1 MATLHVRNVPDQLY
15 ETLRAT
21 AELEGRSIGAQAVA
35 LLQQGLK
42 ADVEVRQKLR
52 RRLGAGPSFLRDA
65 RRAVVLAQEEV
76 RALRHPEVGTEH
88 LLLGLLR
95 VGGNVAAALSKP
107 PLVIDV
113 DEVRRRVAELRPPA
127 EQAPTGQIPF
137 TPGAKKALERSL
149 REALALK
156 DRHIGPEHVLLGL
169 AAVEEDPGAR
179 ILADLGAD
187 LDTLRAAL
195 VLTLARGHA
204 LAAFPPPPLVEPDA
218 DWSYRAVAL
227 TGSAE
232 DWTGSLNELAGDGW
246 ELLSIVAEAGEP
258 RAVFRRLA
266 NEAD

>member
-1 MATLHVRNVPDQLY
+1 VATLHVRNVPDQLY

-42 ADVEVRQKLR
+42 ADVAVRQKLR
-52 RRLGAGPSFLRDA
+52 RRLGAGPSFVRDA

-76 RALRHPEVGTEH
+76 RTLGHAEVGTEH

-95 VGGNVAAALSKP
+95 PGAKVAAALSKP

-113 DEVRRRVAELRPPA
+113 DEVRRRVVELRPPA
-127 EQAPTGQIPF
+127 AEPPTGQIPF
-137 TPGAKKALERSL
+137 TPGAKKALEQAL

-156 DRHIGPEHVLLGL
+156 DRHIGPEHVLLGI

-195 VLTLARGHA
+195 VLSLASGKPYIT
-204 LAAFPPPPLVEPDA
+204 AARPPFVEPDA
-218 DWSYRAVAL
+218 EWSYRAVAL

-232 DWTGSLNELAGDGW
+232 DWTACLNELAADGW
-246 ELLSIVAEAGEP
+246 ELVSIVGEAGEP

>member
-1 MATLHVRNVPDQLY
+1 VATLHVRNVPDQLY

-42 ADVEVRQKLR
+42 TDVAGRQKLR
-52 RRLGAGPSFLRDA
+52 RRLGAGPSFLKDA
-65 RRAVVLAQEEV
+65 RRAVVVAQEEV
-76 RALRHPEVGTEH
+76 RALRHAEVGTEH
-88 LLLGLLR
+88 LLLGLLGL
-95 VGGNVAAALSKP
+95 GGNVAAALSKP

-113 DEVRRRVAELRPPA
+113 DEVRRRVAELRPAA

-137 TPGAKKALERSL
+137 TPGAKQALEQAL

-156 DRHIGPEHVLLGL
+156 DRHIGPEHVLLGV
-169 AAVEEDPGAR
+169 AAVEDDPGSR

-195 VLTLARGHA
+195 VLALARGHA
-204 LAAFPPPPLVEPDA
+204 LVAATTPALVEPSA
-218 DWSYRAVAL
+218 DWSYRAAAL

-232 DWTGSLNELAGDGW
+232 DWTASLNELAGDGW
-246 ELLSIVAEAGEP
+246 ELVSIVAEAGEP